1 MASNHSNEHQ
11 VLTYQLTLRT
21 VYIVTFVFVITVV
34 VVGNFVICFTIAT
47 HRRLWNY
54 TNIMLFNYGVATTIR
69 VLTAGILNFLS
80 AWEMGYQWPFGL
92 GTCQF
97 SQSIGIVAVL
107 VSAYSLVCMSY
118 ARHRIICY
126 SLMPPP
132 NLIHCF
138 LSILIIWF
146 LSFAFVAPYMAHI
159 QVVRFNT
166 TGGDNNTI
174 IAIPF
179 CLQVWNK
186 EAIAYYFL
194 ATSIVA
200 LIAPLILITYF
211 NIRMGISLRLGKDLT
226 SNRKKKSDHLK
237 QQMKR
242 MLIIIV
248 IVFFITYFPYM
259 IFLNLLNFN
268 AIQSS
273 NINSPEF
280 YLVRLITLVLG
291 QATYTCSAFNVLIC
305 YRFNPHF
312 RRAFRN
318 FLCGLC
324 ESDAGRH
331 LKSTI
336 SFSTSNFSSH
346 DRRQKRKSSRF
357 NANEVRLSSQID
369 DHLQAA
375 VARTTGV

>member
-1 MASNHSNEHQ
+1 MANNHSADTS
-11 VLTYQLTLRT
+11 TYQLTLRS

-80 AWEMGYQWPFGL
+80 AWKMGYQWPFGL
-92 GTCQF
+92 GLCQF

-132 NLIHCF
+132 NLIHCC
-138 LSILIIWF
+138 LSIAIIWCAA
-146 LSFAFVAPYMAHI
+146 FAFVAPYMA
-159 QVVRFNT
+159 QLTVVNLNI
-166 TGGDNNTI
+166 TGPNNITI
-174 IAIPF
+174 TNSY
-179 CLQVWNK
+179 CWQVWNRK
-186 EAIAYYFL
+186 AGAYYFL

-200 LIAPLILITYF
+200 LIIPLICITYF
-211 NIRMGISLRLGKDLT
+211 NIRMGISLRLGKQLT

-237 QQMKR
+237 QQMKK

-248 IVFFITYFPYM
+248 IVFFVTYFPYM
-259 IFLNLLNFN
+259 IFLNLLNFD
-268 AIQSS
+268 AIQPPKLD
-273 NINSPEF
+273 SPEF
-280 YLVRLITLVLG
+280 YLVRLILLVLG

-331 LKSTI
+331 LKSTM
-336 SFSTSNFSSH
+336 SFSTSNFSNH
-346 DRRQKRKSSRF
+346 DRRQKRKSSSRYK
-357 NANEVRLSSQID
+357 ANEVRLSSLMD
-369 DHLQAA
+369 DHLPI
-375 VARTTGV
+375 TTAKVTDV